1 MTDRQAG
8 LADFGGVEKS
18 SKRGVENSVKGGKS
32 GGSNHPATPAEER
45 LLALLE
51 KGVTLKKAAKE
62 LRISLSRV
70 YTLRDRLVKK
80 GGLKMGLKNVTS
92 PEIQPPRADARY
104 RVHGVLVTVPVRH
117 KTEGYL
123 RRMRQ
128 SNVRYYDGHRVTL
141 GPRFVKVRGSESLMF
156 WGISPEDS
164 QAQAEE
170 WVERFLSMLEGR
182 LDTVLLKPG
191 SGFEFFYHHAEV
203 KNGIAEEARVRK
215 ERIVVRGE
223 NGKVW
228 LITDNS
234 FNLDEMETVESRAA
248 GEDMERVVAPVMN
261 DYREHAHLLR
271 LPSESWA
278 MADNLTA
285 RLLETTDLLRFMAE
299 RQAKTEERVSALF
312 QMEADRLRKASDE
325 LEKRLGQV
333 QPQVQDSDLS
343 ELRRYTG

>member
-1 MTDRQAG
+1 MSERQAG
-8 LADFGGVEKS
+8 LADFAGGSQGVHKGSFSGGVLP
-18 SKRGVENSVKGGKS
+18 
-32 GGSNHPATPAEER
+32 PATSSEGEV
-45 LLALLE
+45 LALLLKGYDVRKTSQTLKISVRRVYELRRRLEE
-51 KGVTLKKAAKE
+51 KGLW
-62 LRISLSRV
+62 RRGSQRGSQ
-70 YTLRDRLVKK
+70 
-80 GGLKMGLKNVTS
+80 NVTS
-92 PEIQPPRADARY
+92 PNCEPPAAARY

-128 SNVRYYDGHRVTL
+128 SNVRYFDGHRVTL

-156 WGISPEDS
+156 WGVSPEDAH
-164 QAQAEE
+164 AQAEE
-170 WVERFLSMLEGR
+170 WVERFLGMLEGR

-203 KNGIAEEARVRK
+203 HNGVAEEARVRK

-299 RQAKTEERVSALF
+299 RQLKTEERVSALF